1 MKKEY
6 LIILSILFG
15 SIIVATAT
23 YMGTTYEFRA
33 KLKVCEEHYKL
44 YIKKLTNVKGVQVLE
59 IFIISIYISII

>member
-33 KLKVCEEHYKL
+33 KLKVCEEHYKP
-44 YIKKLTNVKGVQVLE
+44 YIKK
-59 IFIISIYISII
+59 IITQIINIHIKTYIIDFHI

>member
-33 KLKVCEEHYKL
+33 KLKVCEEHYKP
-44 YIKKLTNVKGVQVLE
+44 YIKKIENVKRLQDLE
-59 IFIISIYISII
+59 IWVISI

>member
-23 YMGTTYEFRA
+23 YMGTTYEFRS
-33 KLKVCEEHYKL
+33 KLKVCEEHYKQ
-44 YIKKLTNVKGVQVLE
+44 YIKKIEKCKKAARFGNLGN
-59 IFIISIYISII
+59 

>member
-1 MKKEY
+1 MSIAIIKTMKKEY

-33 KLKVCEEHYKL
+33 KLKVCEEHYKP
-44 YIKKLTNVKGVQVLE
+44 YIKKLKNVKRLQDL
-59 IFIISIYISII
+59 

>member
-23 YMGTTYEFRA
+23 YMRTTYEFRA
-33 KLKVCEEHYKL
+33 KLKVCEEHYKP
-44 YIKKLTNVKGVQVLE
+44 YIKKIEKCKKAARFGNLGN
-59 IFIISIYISII
+59 

>member
-6 LIILSILFG
+6 LIILSILFS

-33 KLKVCEEHYKL
+33 KLKVCEEHYKP
-44 YIKKLTNVKGVQVLE
+44 YKKKLKNVKRLQDLE
-59 IFIISIYISII
+59 IWVISI

>member
-6 LIILSILFG
+6 LIILSILVG
-15 SIIVATAT
+15 PIILATAT

-44 YIKKLTNVKGVQVLE
+44 YIKKIEKCKKAARFGKLGN
-59 IFIISIYISII
+59 